1 VGGAILVDNPTLI
14 QDTNTLF
21 NALCFLQYEME
32 SENAKN
38 LIPRQWEV
46 CVYKCVY
53 HRYECVSVWCVCICS
68 VCVCVCVFCVLCVC
82 ACECECVLWVRCV
95 SGCVCVCAC
104 FVYV

>member
-68 VCVCVCVFCVLCVC
+68 VCVHVSVSVFCESDVC
-82 ACECECVLWVRCV
+82 Q
-95 SGCVCVCAC
+95 GVCVCAC
-104 FVYV
+104 FLYVSVSKFRCERINK